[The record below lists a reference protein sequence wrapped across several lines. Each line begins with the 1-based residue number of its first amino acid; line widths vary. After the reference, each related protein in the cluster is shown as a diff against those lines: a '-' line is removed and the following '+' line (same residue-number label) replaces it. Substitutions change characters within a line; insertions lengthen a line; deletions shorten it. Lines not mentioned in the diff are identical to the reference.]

1 MRLNRYIGFLLA
13 ALVLVGCG
21 VKKNAATN
29 YPISAASEPEVPV
42 WHTCLIQNAR
52 ATVITDDDRLTANVT
67 MQTVHDSMLV
77 ISIMPMLGME
87 MLRVEA
93 TQIELIAIDK
103 IHGRYAKTTYAE
115 LNKKLTPSLNWDI
128 LQQLCSAELPTG
140 GEKARLQYAFGKQ
153 TIELIIDY
161 NPRKLDVPVRVIN
174 QKLDKY
180 TKVDISKWL

>member
-1 MRLNRYIGFLLA
+1 MQFDRYIVFLLA

-21 VKKNAATN
+21 VKKGTAK
-29 YPISAASEPEVPV
+29 SEEPKAESVPA

-52 ATVITDDDRLTANVT
+52 ATVITDEERLTANVT

-93 TQIELIAIDK
+93 TPMELIAIDK
-103 IHGRYAKTTYAE
+103 IHGRYAQTTYAE
-115 LNKKLTPSLNWDI
+115 LNKRLTPSLNWDI

-140 GEKARLQYAFGKQ
+140 NEKARLQYALGKQ
-153 TIELIIDY
+153 TIELVVEY
-161 NPRKLDVPVRVIN
+161 NPRKTDVPVRVIN

-180 TKVDISKWL
+180 TKIDISKWL